1 MDSVKNI
8 PLYDVRPIRNLKE
21 MLHSSV
27 AAFGEKPAFLS
38 RQSKKSGY
46 FPISYKQFG
55 ADVVALGTALIDLG
69 LKGKRI
75 AIIGENRYEWSLSYL
90 AAVNGVGVAVPLDRD
105 LPEHEIQ
112 SLINRSE
119 ASAVILSPSVKP
131 QMMNIKPTLKTVEY
145 FILMDTTGD
154 TGEIQDIHR
163 ILQKGHDLV
172 RQGDRRYIDAV
183 IDREALSILLFTS
196 GTTDSSKAVML
207 SHKNICENLMALCSM
222 VKLKPD
228 DIFLSVLP
236 IHHTYEC
243 TCGFLCP
250 LYGGATVAYCEGLR
264 QIPKNLKES
273 KATVMLA
280 VPQIY
285 EVMYRMI
292 WHQVRKRGSEG
303 KLRLAVKISNLL
315 RRFGADITRKLF
327 AEIHETFGGSA
338 RLFICG
344 AAGIDPKIAAGFREF
359 GILFLQGYGLTEC
372 SPIVTLNRDV
382 DFQDA
387 SAGLVLPNLE
397 VRIDN
402 PDDAGIGEICVKGP
416 SVMSGYYRNEK
427 ETANALKGGWFYTG
441 DAGYI
446 GKGGFLY
453 ITGRKKNVIVTP
465 KGKNIFPEEIES
477 LLDQSPYIKESMVY
491 GDSNDTSGDAVIS
504 AKLVPDLERIRE
516 DFPQTNPDADSIRK
530 LLGSEIDAVNKKLVS
545 YKRVKNIEIRE
556 AEFAKTSTRKIKRYL
571 ENKS

>member
-1 MDSVKNI
+1 MDLVKNI
-8 PLYDVRPIRNLKE
+8 PLYDVRPISSLKE
-21 MLHSSV
+21 MLRSSV

-38 RQSKKSGY
+38 RQSKKGGY
-46 FPISYKQFG
+46 FPISYRRFG
-55 ADVVALGTALIDLG
+55 ADVDALGTALINLG
-69 LKGKRI
+69 LQGKRI
-75 AIIGENRYEWSLSYL
+75 AIIGENRYEWSLAYL
-90 AAVNGVGVAVPLDRD
+90 AAVCGVGIAVPLDRD

-119 ASAVILSPSVKP
+119 AGAVIFSPAVKP
-131 QMMNIKPTLKTVEY
+131 QIMNIKPSLKTVEY
-145 FILMDTTGD
+145 FISMDAAGD
-154 TGEIQDIHR
+154 TVDWHDVNR
-163 ILQKGHDLV
+163 ILQRGHDLV
-172 RQGDRRYIDAV
+172 RKGDRRFIDAA
-183 IDREALSILLFTS
+183 IDADATGILLFTS

-207 SHKNICENLMALCSM
+207 SHRNICENLMALCSM
-222 VKLKPD
+222 VKLKTD

-264 QIPKNLKES
+264 QIPKNLRES
-273 KATVMLA
+273 KATIMLG

-285 EVMYRMI
+285 ELMYRMI
-292 WHQVRKRGSEG
+292 WHQAGKKGSSG
-303 KLRLAVKISNLL
+303 KLRLALIISNLL
-315 RRFGADITRKLF
+315 GKIGIDITRKLF
-327 AEIHETFGGSA
+327 AEIHETFGGHL

-344 AAGIDPKIAAGFREF
+344 AAAVDPEIAAGFRKF

-397 VRIDN
+397 IRIAN

-416 SVMSGYYRNEK
+416 SVMRGYYQNDQ
-427 ETANALKGGWFYTG
+427 ETANVLKDGWFSTG

-453 ITGRKKNVIVTP
+453 ITGRKKNVIVTL
-465 KGKNIFPEEIES
+465 KGKNIYPEEIEF
-477 LLDQSPYIKESMVY
+477 LIDQSPYIKESMVY
-491 GDSNDTSGDAVIS
+491 GETDKVYDDVVIA
-504 AKLVPDLERIRE
+504 AKLVPDLEKIGE
-516 DFPQTNPDADSIRK
+516 EFPQMEQTAENLRK
-530 LLGSEIDAVNKKLVS
+530 LLCAEIDAVNKKLGS
-545 YKRVKNIEIRE
+545 YKRIKNIEVRE
-556 AEFAKTSTRKIKRYL
+556 TEFAKTSTRKIKRYL

>member
-1 MDSVKNI
+1 MKKI

-21 MLHSSV
+21 MLNSSV
-27 AAFGEKPAFLS
+27 AVFGEKPAFLS
-38 RQSKKSGY
+38 RQNNRGGY
-46 FPISYKQFG
+46 SSISYNQFG
-55 ADVVALGTALIDLG
+55 ADVDALGTALIALG

-75 AIIGENRYEWSLSYL
+75 VIIGENRYEWSLSYL

-119 ASAVILSPSVKP
+119 ASAVIFSPSLKP
-131 QMMNIKPTLKTVEY
+131 QMMKIKPSLKTVEY
-145 FILMDTTGD
+145 FIIMDRAGD
-154 TGEIQDIHR
+154 AGEEHDINR
-163 ILQKGHDLV
+163 ILQKGHNLV
-172 RQGDRRYIDAV
+172 REGDRRFKDAAIDHEAV
-183 IDREALSILLFTS
+183 SILLFTS
-196 GTTDSSKAVML
+196 GTTDFSKAVML

-222 VKLKPD
+222 VKLETD

-264 QIPKNLKES
+264 HIPKNLRES
-273 KATVMLA
+273 KATVMLG

-285 EVMYRMI
+285 ELMYRLI
-292 WHQVRKRGSEG
+292 WHQAGKKGSAG
-303 KLRLAVKISNLL
+303 KLRLAVRISNLL
-315 RRFGADITRKLF
+315 RKFGINITRKLF
-327 AEIHETFGGSA
+327 AEIHETFGGSL

-344 AAGIDPKIAAGFREF
+344 AAGIDPQIAAAFGEF

-372 SPIVTLNRDV
+372 SPIVTLNRDI
-382 DFQDA
+382 DFRDA

-397 VRIDN
+397 IRIDN
-402 PDDAGIGEICVKGP
+402 PDAAGIGEICVKGP
-416 SVMSGYYRNEK
+416 SVMRGYYQNEE
-427 ETANALKGGWFYTG
+427 ETANVLKNGWFHTG

-453 ITGRKKNVIVTP
+453 ITGRKKNVIVTL
-465 KGKNIFPEEIES
+465 KGKNIYPEEIEF

-491 GDSNDTSGDAVIS
+491 GDETNASDDVVIK
-504 AKLVPDLERIRE
+504 ARLVCDLERISE
-516 DFPQTNPDADSIRK
+516 EFPQMKPDADHIRK
-530 LLGSEIDAVNKKLVS
+530 LLDSEIDAVNKKLVS
-545 YKRVKNIEIRE
+545 YKRIKNIEIKE
-556 AEFAKTSTRKIKRYL
+556 TEFAKTSTRKIKRYL
-571 ENKS
+571 ENKP

>member
-1 MDSVKNI
+1 MKNI

-21 MLHSSV
+21 MLNSSV
-27 AAFGEKPAFLS
+27 AVFGEKPAFLS
-38 RQSKKSGY
+38 RQNNRGGY
-46 FPISYKQFG
+46 SPISYNQFG
-55 ADVVALGTALIDLG
+55 ADVDALGTALIALG

-75 AIIGENRYEWSLSYL
+75 VIIGENRYEWSLSYL

-119 ASAVILSPSVKP
+119 ASAVIFSPSLKP
-131 QMMNIKPTLKTVEY
+131 QMIKIKPSLKTVEY
-145 FILMDTTGD
+145 FIIMDRAGD
-154 TGEIQDIHR
+154 AGEEHDINR

-172 RQGDRRYIDAV
+172 REGDRRFKDAAIDHEAV
-183 IDREALSILLFTS
+183 SILLFTS

-222 VKLKPD
+222 VKLETD

-264 QIPKNLKES
+264 QIPKNLRES
-273 KATVMLA
+273 KATVMLG

-285 EVMYRMI
+285 ELMYRLI
-292 WHQVRKRGSEG
+292 WHQAGKKGSTG
-303 KLRLAVKISNLL
+303 KLHLAVRISNLL
-315 RRFGADITRKLF
+315 RKFGINITRKLF
-327 AEIHETFGGSA
+327 AEIHETFGGSL

-344 AAGIDPKIAAGFREF
+344 AAGIDPQIAAAFGEF

-372 SPIVTLNRDV
+372 SPIVTLNRDI
-382 DFQDA
+382 DFRDA

-397 VRIDN
+397 IRIDN
-402 PDDAGIGEICVKGP
+402 PDAAGIGEICVKGP
-416 SVMSGYYRNEK
+416 SVMRGYYQNEE
-427 ETANALKGGWFYTG
+427 ETANVLKDGWFYTG

-453 ITGRKKNVIVTP
+453 ITGRKKNVIVTL
-465 KGKNIFPEEIES
+465 KGKNIYPEEI
-477 LLDQSPYIKESMVY
+477 
-491 GDSNDTSGDAVIS
+491 
-504 AKLVPDLERIRE
+504 
-516 DFPQTNPDADSIRK
+516 
-530 LLGSEIDAVNKKLVS
+530 
-545 YKRVKNIEIRE
+545 
-556 AEFAKTSTRKIKRYL
+556 
-571 ENKS
+571 